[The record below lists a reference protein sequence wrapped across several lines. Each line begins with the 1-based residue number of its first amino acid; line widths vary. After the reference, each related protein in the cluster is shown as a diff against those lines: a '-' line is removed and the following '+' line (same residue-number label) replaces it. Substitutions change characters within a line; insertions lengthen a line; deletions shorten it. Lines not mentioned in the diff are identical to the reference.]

1 MTLRIN
7 LVTLI
12 FMMLLSFSY
21 AQTCV
26 THELGETCVDNV
38 PERIVV
44 LEYSFADHLGSLGVA
59 PVGYALDDMPSY
71 LEPFTSVVGAEV
83 VGTRKEPSLE
93 AITALNPDFIIGD
106 LRRHEAIYE
115 QLSAIAPTVIFNSLR
130 GSYSDQ
136 LTAFNAIAEVLGQAA
151 EAGDILEAYQTS
163 FDATKTTTNPD
174 AGEFVIGVL
183 WSGGFTAHSNESFMG
198 SFVESLGRNNALS
211 PQEGETQYLLDLE
224 GLASVNPSS
233 IVIMCGEADQAI
245 LDEWQ
250 ANPLWQ
256 AFDAVQNDRVYVFN
270 RNLWSKGRG
279 VMAFEAILEDSVD
292 SGLLAE
298 APSSASVCQ

>member
-1 MTLRIN
+1 MILRIK
-7 LVTLI
+7 LTALI

-26 THELGETCVDNV
+26 THELGETCVDSV

-59 PVGYALDDMPSY
+59 PVGYALDDMPTY
-71 LEPFTSVVGAEV
+71 LNPFTADVGAEV
-83 VGTRKEPSLE
+83 VGTRREPSLE

-106 LRRHEAIYE
+106 LRRHEAIYD

-130 GSYSDQ
+130 GSYEDQ
-136 LTAFNAIAEVLGQAA
+136 LEAFNAIAGLLGKEAEANDILEDYQASFDSTRTA
-151 EAGDILEAYQTS
+151 TNPEAGD
-163 FDATKTTTNPD
+163 
-174 AGEFVIGVL
+174 FVIGVL
-183 WSGGFTAHSNESFMG
+183 WSGGFTAHSDQSFMG
-198 SFVESLGRNNALS
+198 SFVESLGRDNALT
-211 PQEGETQYLLDLE
+211 PQDGETQYLVDLE
-224 GLASVNPSS
+224 GLASINPSS
-233 IVIMCGEADQAI
+233 IVIMCGEADQGI

-298 APSSASVCQ
+298 APSTALVCQ

>member
-1 MTLRIN
+1 MTLRLN
-7 LVTLI
+7 LTVI
-12 FMMLLSFSY
+12 VFMMMLTFGY

-26 THELGETCVDNV
+26 SHELGETCLDSV

-44 LEYSFADHLGSLGVA
+44 LEYSFADHLGSLGAA

-71 LEPFTSVVGAEV
+71 LEPFTSGVGAEV
-83 VGTRKEPSLE
+83 VGTRREPSLE

-115 QLSAIAPTVIFNSLR
+115 QLSAIAPTAIFNSLR
-130 GSYSDQ
+130 GSYEDQ
-136 LTAFNAIAEVLGQAA
+136 LEAFSAIAQLLDKEV
-151 EAGDILEAYQTS
+151 EASSILEDYQTS
-163 FDATKTTTNPD
+163 FDSTKTATNPD
-174 AGEFVIGVL
+174 AGDFVIGVL

-224 GLASVNPSS
+224 GLASINPSS

-256 AFDAVQNDRVYVFN
+256 AFDAVQNGRVYVFN

-279 VMAFEAILEDSVD
+279 VMAFEAILEDSAT

-298 APSSASVCQ
+298 APSNALVCQ